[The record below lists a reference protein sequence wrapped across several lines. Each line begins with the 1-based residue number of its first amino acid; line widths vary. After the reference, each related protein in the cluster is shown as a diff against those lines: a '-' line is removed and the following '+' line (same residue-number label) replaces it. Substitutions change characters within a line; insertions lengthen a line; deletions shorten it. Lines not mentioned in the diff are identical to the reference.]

1 MHLGPRHLRRY
12 RQIAEILADHGFG
25 AFLTQLGLSERLNLP
40 RWILRRRPASDGE
53 LRHARRLRL
62 TLEELG
68 PTFIKLGQILSTRS
82 DLLPPEYLDELSL
95 LQDDVAPAPWGEIKA
110 LIESEL
116 NSPIDELFKSIDPE
130 SIAAASLAQ
139 VYAAR
144 LLSGEDVVVK
154 VQRPGIDETVKL
166 DLDILFD
173 LAQQAQKRTSFGER
187 YEVRE
192 LAEEFAA
199 ALRGELDFRREGR
212 NADRFRDNFKDEEH
226 IYVPQI
232 YWDFTTRRIVIQERV
247 HGIKIDNT
255 DALEQAGYDRKRL
268 AMYAA
273 DFVLKEVLEDGYFHA
288 DPHPGNLM
296 IMPGEVLAVLDFG
309 TMGRLEPR
317 DRANLARL
325 LIVIV
330 QMDMEGVVDQ
340 LIRMGI
346 ADYTVDTLKLQRE
359 LRRLFIRYYDL
370 PIQEIPAA
378 EVMES
383 LEPIIYEHHLHIPS
397 DYWLLIKTIAI
408 MQGVG
413 LRLDPEFEMF
423 EAAKPY
429 MGRLFRQL
437 WKPSAWGSSV
447 IRTASD
453 WNDLLTDLPRQTNRI
468 LSRVEKGDLEVKVRV
483 PELMEAMNRADRL
496 ANRVIYGVLI
506 AALTLALAFLIPRLD
521 FTWPWSLITWI
532 VVLGFMALFILG
544 IQLLWS
550 IFRSGRS
557 RRK

>member
-40 RWILRRRPASDGE
+40 RWILRRRPAPDEE
-53 LRHARRLRL
+53 LSHARRLRL

-95 LQDDVAPAPWGEIKA
+95 LQDDVAPAPWEEIKA

-116 NSPIDELFKSIDPE
+116 KSPIDELFSTISPE
-130 SIAAASLAQ
+130 PIAAASLAQ
-139 VYAAR
+139 VHPAR
-144 LLSGEDVVVK
+144 LISGEEVVVK

-166 DLDILFD
+166 DLDILYD
-173 LAQQAQKRTSFGER
+173 LAQQAQKRTSIGER
-187 YEVRE
+187 YEARE

-212 NADRFRDNFKDEEH
+212 NAAHFRDNFKDEKH
-226 IYVPQI
+226 IYVPRI
-232 YWDFTTRRIVIQERV
+232 YWDFTTRRIIIQERV
-247 HGIKIDNT
+247 HGIKIDDI
-255 DALEQAGYDRKRL
+255 DALDQAGYDRHRL
-268 AMYAA
+268 ASYAA
-273 DFVLKEVLEDGYFHA
+273 DFLLKEVLEDGFFHA

-309 TMGRLEPR
+309 SVGRLDAR
-317 DRANLARL
+317 DRANLARF
-325 LIVIV
+325 LIVVV
-330 QMDMEGVVDQ
+330 QMDMEAIVDQ

-346 ADYTVDTLKLQRE
+346 ADYTVDSRKLQRE
-359 LRRLFIRYYDL
+359 LRRLLIRYYDL
-370 PIQEIPAA
+370 PIQEIPAV
-378 EVMES
+378 EVLEG

-437 WKPSAWGSSV
+437 WKPSVWGSAV

-468 LSRVEKGDLEVKVRV
+468 LSRVEKGDLEVQIRV
-483 PELMEAMNRADRL
+483 PELMEVMNRADRL

-506 AALTLALAFLIPRLD
+506 SALTLALAFLIPRLD
-521 FTWPWSLITWI
+521 FTWPWSLITWM
-532 VVLGFMALFILG
+532 VVLGFIALFILG
-544 IQLLWS
+544 LQLLWS
-550 IFRSGRS
+550 IFRSGRN

>member
-25 AFLTQLGLSERLNLP
+25 AFLKQLGLSERLNLP

-53 LRHARRLRL
+53 LPHARRLRL

-247 HGIKIDNT
+247 HGIKIDNI

-483 PELMEAMNRADRL
+483 PEVMEAMNRADRL

-521 FTWPWSLITWI
+521 FIWPWSLITWI

-544 IQLLWS
+544 LQLLWS